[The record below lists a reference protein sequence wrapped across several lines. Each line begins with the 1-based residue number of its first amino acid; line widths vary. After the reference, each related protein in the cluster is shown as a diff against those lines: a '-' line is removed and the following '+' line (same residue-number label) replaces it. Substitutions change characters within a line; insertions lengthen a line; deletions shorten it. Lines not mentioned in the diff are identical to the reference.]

1 MKQNPNNILPAS
13 GHDICNYFARHG
25 MANFQIQIVLK
36 LESRI
41 DFDKLLRAAKLSVE
55 EEPVLGCRFIE
66 GDPPYWKRIK
76 DFDEERLCSIEETDN
91 PERAVKHFSGSP
103 LDMDKDLNVKIKLIR
118 AEGYDTIC
126 IKINHACCDG
136 AGAKEY
142 IQLLS
147 KIYSFI
153 DRENDSY
160 IPNPRIGGRKDQD
173 KLFDALG
180 IKHSASGWNP
190 LTDAPRTV
198 WRFPWKHGSR
208 LNTTRFKICRLPQEQ
223 LDILLEYSKSKG
235 ATVNDLI
242 LTALYRSMF
251 EFSKPPYGVPMD
263 ISTTID
269 LRRYIPDQK
278 AEAIRNFSGGFRTG
292 IARKVDESFEGTLF
306 RVVHATKKIKEGLPG
321 LQNAKGGEFVE
332 TLNFPMINAFF
343 KILSQDSVFM
353 SQIPFSISNMYC
365 GLALSNLAYLSRPLL
380 KFGENVVT
388 DAYVL
393 PPVVRAPGLLI
404 LACTYNGTLILSFG
418 YYKGSLRQ
426 KDAERLLNKI
436 KKELM
441 GVSI

>member
-1 MKQNPNNILPAS
+1 MEQNSNNILPAS

-25 MANFQIQIVLK
+25 LANFQIQIVLK
-36 LESRI
+36 LDGKV
-41 DFDKLLRAAKLSVE
+41 DFDKLIRAVKLSIE

-76 DFDEERLCSIEETDN
+76 DFDEERLCSIEVTNN
-91 PERAVKHFSGSP
+91 PEKAVKLFSGSP

-118 AEGYDTIC
+118 SEDYDTIC

-142 IQLLS
+142 IHLLS

-153 DRENDSY
+153 DCENATY
-160 IPNPRIGGRKDQD
+160 IPNPKIGGRKDQE

-180 IKHSASGWNP
+180 IKHPVAGWNP
-190 LTDAPRTV
+190 LKDASRTV
-198 WRFPWKHGSR
+198 WSFPWRQGS
-208 LNTTRFKICRLPQEQ
+208 LNTTRFKICKIPQEQ
-223 LDILLEYSKSKG
+223 LDILMEYGKSKG

-251 EFSKPPYGVPMD
+251 EFSQPPYGVPMD

-269 LRRYIPDQK
+269 LRRYIPNQK
-278 AEAIRNFSGGFRTG
+278 SEAIRNFSGGFRTG
-292 IARKVDESFEGTLF
+292 IARKVNEPFEGTLY

-321 LQNAKGGEFVE
+321 LQNARGGEFVE
-332 TLNFPMINAFF
+332 ILNFPMINTFF
-343 KILSQDSVFM
+343 KILSQDSVLM
-353 SQIPFSISNMYC
+353 SQLPFSISNMCC
-365 GLALSNLAYLSRPLL
+365 GLGLSNLAYISRPLL
-380 KFGENVVT
+380 KFGENAVT

-393 PPVVRAPGLLI
+393 PPVVRAPGLLL

-418 YYKGSLRQ
+418 YYKGSLRK
-426 KDAERLLNKI
+426 KDSERLLNKI